1 MSATSEEITREI
13 EQIAIISRETSS
25 SSEQT
30 AQASGELA
38 TLSATLQNIVRE
50 FRL

>member
-13 EQIAIISRETSS
+13 DQIATISRETSS

-30 AQASGELA
+30 ARASGELA
-38 TLSATLQNIVRE
+38 ALSTTLENIVRE